1 MKRALLIAAIG
12 KKGDGKGSRMGVKR
26 GSWINILCR
35 TRYRICKY
43 ACTWPCGSILGQRA
57 RFSEL
62 PPRLSRRFTAGISQ
76 IDFRPGRSL
85 ITRPPL
91 LIRATARRLI
101 AESDK
106 IPISPDSETSF
117 AESSRRLLNRFF
129 LFFFFLV
136 VDVDEGDGYSFRWN
150 IKYTEV
156 RKWLSKK
163 MTALR
168 EAKRKKREKGKNE
181 KKKRGNWIFERVIF
195 INSYNGF
202 FRRKFAFVVV
212 YLLFNNH
219 SFVVRNRPKCI
230 RIRHRPTRITKTQ
243 LHRL

>member
-57 RFSEL
+57 RSSEL

-129 LFFFFLV
+129 LFFFFSLSTSTRAM
-136 VDVDEGDGYSFRWN
+136 DILFDGILNTRRLEN
-150 IKYTEV
+150 GC
-156 RKWLSKK
+156 LKK
-163 MTALR
+163 
-168 EAKRKKREKGKNE
+168 
-181 KKKRGNWIFERVIF
+181 
-195 INSYNGF
+195 
-202 FRRKFAFVVV
+202 
-212 YLLFNNH
+212 
-219 SFVVRNRPKCI
+219 
-230 RIRHRPTRITKTQ
+230 
-243 LHRL
+243 